1 MARGD
6 VLRIEFPISQ
16 GPGSEQTGTR
26 PAIAV
31 DIDLPGSNLPTLMV
45 VPLTSQLNAQ
55 RFPYTFVVTPSNHN
69 GLTVPSVALC
79 FQLRAIDRAR
89 VRQTIGMLEQQ
100 YMDQLTLEMKRMLG
114 IP

>member
-6 VLRIEFPISQ
+6 VLRIDFPISQ

-26 PAIAV
+26 PAIVV
-31 DIDLPGSNLPTLMV
+31 DIDLPSGNLPTLVV

-55 RFPYTFVVTPSNHN
+55 RFPYTFVVAPSLHN
-69 GLTVPSVALC
+69 GLTAPSVALC

-89 VRQTIGMLEQQ
+89 IRQTIGILEQH
-100 YMDQLTLEMKRMLG
+100 YMDKLTLEMKRMLG
-114 IP
+114 IS